1 MFYLASVFSKYLI
14 WESGDRGIKS
24 DFFWGPREIE
34 KSRHMMEKMPTLIFR
49 PEIPYSESI
58 NVV

>member
-1 MFYLASVFSKYLI
+1 MLNVLYNVINTKKF
-14 WESGDRGIKS
+14 KS

-34 KSRHMMEKMPTLIFR
+34 KSRHMMEKMPILIFR
-49 PEIPYSESI
+49 PEIPYSEPI